1 MEINN
6 ITDELNKLL
15 NDAPGIDGVT
25 ATIKANSPTTVIN
38 LYESDN
44 QECYHQILG
53 CALLLKGFGNRKGLK
68 FNNITYSVPEIADMD
83 NIRKGSLIYI
93 RDNQI
98 MEVIGILDGMLNL
111 MTDPSHQIISKELA
125 DKIIDRVIVSS
136 FSNVLTICDKIDFKG
151 TDKFPFGLFV
161 KVLKKRVTKKISLS
175 SDPMYFKLYDRTS
188 KLCNDAKIF
197 NINKQ
202 QLFEN
207 YLDDLKTKMV
217 AE

>member
-125 DKIIDRVIVSS
+125 DKIINEVASLANTKFIR
-136 FSNVLTICDKIDFKG
+136 LIDS
-151 TDKFPFGLFV
+151 PY
-161 KVLKKRVTKKISLS
+161 VTMKCQY
-175 SDPMYFKLYDRTS
+175 DLYDLKFDNIKCKDFINNLIDTLEFIWFITYG
-188 KLCNDAKIF
+188 KLDEIYDEIVTEF
-197 NINKQ
+197 NEEKEK
-202 QLFEN
+202 EN
-207 YLDDLKTKMV
+207 ERK
-217 AE
+217 